1 MLDLVEGA
9 KIINALPATTQGTTG
24 VYADWVNT
32 ENMHVIWA
40 ICTFDGGTT
49 APAFTP
55 SVAEDYT
62 GTSSSSEVGVF
73 YTNLTSTTLDRW
85 TKSTA
90 TTGLAMTDG
99 AVEQAMAIRFDPA
112 AVASSSNKFFSVY
125 CSSCDGPIS
134 VTYIAEP
141 RYAGSQQFIATT
153 SST

>member
-9 KIINALPATTQGTTG
+9 KIINALPATTQATTG

-32 ENMHVIWA
+32 ENMHVVWA

-49 APAFTP
+49 APAFTA
-55 SVAEDYT
+55 SVGEDYT
-62 GTSSSSEVGVF
+62 GTSSSSGVATY

-90 TTGLAMTDG
+90 TTGLTMTDA
-99 AVEQAMAIRFDPA
+99 AVEQAMAIRYDPA
-112 AVASSSNKFFSVY
+112 TAASSNKFFSVY